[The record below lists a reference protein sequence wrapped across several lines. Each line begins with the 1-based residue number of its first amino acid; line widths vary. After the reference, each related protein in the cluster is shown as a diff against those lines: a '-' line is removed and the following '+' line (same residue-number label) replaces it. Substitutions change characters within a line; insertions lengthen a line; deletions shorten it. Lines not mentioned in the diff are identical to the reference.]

1 MWSHHFTEELPEPI
15 ITTQELTKGDEIL
28 LEAWNDLN
36 ATITI
41 QQIQDDYVTIEFVGN
56 WIAPLVYEDGKRV
69 YEIAHGEKFL
79 FETLT
84 ESTIIYWEFYFM
96 QN

>member
-1 MWSHHFTEELPEPI
+1 MWSHHFTDELPEPI
-15 ITTQELTKGDEIL
+15 ITTQELKKGDEIF
-28 LEAWNDLN
+28 LEAWDDLN
-36 ATITI
+36 ATIRI
-41 QQIQDDYVTIEFVGN
+41 MQIQDNYVTIQFVGN
-56 WIAPLVYEDGKRV
+56 GIVLLVYEDGKRI
-69 YEIAHGEKFL
+69 YEISYGEKFL